1 MCDVKED
8 QYYCLDDAVKYLQTR
23 KSSQRKQCK
32 LYYTH
37 SKEEISS
44 VIKHVNERLQDDSD
58 DESSSA
64 SDSESIPIKRISELG
79 KEDASASRRNK
90 EQPPPVASPPPPSTS
105 MASSGPGRP
114 RLSAPN
120 VPPGTSINV
129 SSFSLVRK

>member
-1 MCDVKED
+1 M
-8 QYYCLDDAVKYLQTR
+8 
-23 KSSQRKQCK
+23 
-32 LYYTH
+32 
-37 SKEEISS
+37 
-44 VIKHVNERLQDDSD
+44 IKHVNERLQDDSD

-90 EQPPPVASPPPPSTS
+90 EQPAPVASPPPSTS